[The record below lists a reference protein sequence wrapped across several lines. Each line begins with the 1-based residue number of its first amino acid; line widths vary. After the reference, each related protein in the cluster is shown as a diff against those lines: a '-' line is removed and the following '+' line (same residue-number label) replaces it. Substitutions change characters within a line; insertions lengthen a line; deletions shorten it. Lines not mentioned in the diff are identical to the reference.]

1 MPRYIS
7 LMSDFGFKH
16 VFANPDHPHILIN
29 FIESI
34 LPNLSIKSITHISTT
49 EMNEHP
55 NDRSSIFD
63 VYCVLDDGSQIIVE
77 MQQVR
82 QQYYVDRTVLY
93 ASHAIRRQSVKGP
106 WDYNLPP
113 IYVISIMNFRLQPNS
128 REPVLTVNFR
138 TDQHPEEI
146 FYDKLQLIYIQIPN
160 VDAILD
166 DTHPLKNWIH
176 CIRTLHTSEQPL
188 SIDTTPTTTKAIT
201 DAMTLAE
208 FEALS
213 PQQKFFYD
221 CAQHAEAEAYSK
233 EMTMKMDAEA
243 AGRAEGLAAGR
254 AEGLAEGLEQG
265 QYQEKIQTTRNLIQM
280 GLTDEQI
287 VQATGLSLEQ
297 IQSLR

>member
-1 MPRYIS
+1 
-7 LMSDFGFKH
+7 MSDFGFKH

-34 LPNLSIKSITHISTT
+34 LPNLSIQSITHISTT

-63 VYCVLDDGSQIIVE
+63 VYCVLDDGSQVIVE

-113 IYVISIMNFRLQPNS
+113 IYVISLMNFRLQPDS

-138 TDQHPEEI
+138 TDQHTEEI
-146 FYDKLQLIYIQIPN
+146 FYDKLNLIYIQIPN
-160 VDAILD
+160 VEAILD

-176 CIRTLHTSEQPL
+176 CIRTLHTSEQPV
-188 SIDTTPTTTKAIT
+188 SIETTPTTTKAIT

-233 EMTMKMDAEA
+233 EMTMKMDA
-243 AGRAEGLAAGR
+243 R
-254 AEGLAEGLEQG
+254 AEGLAEGRTEGLTEGRAEGLEQG
-265 QYQEKIQTTRNLIQM
+265 IEQGEQKRALETAANLIQM

-287 VQATGLSLEQ
+287 AQATRLSIEQ
-297 IQSLR
+297 VQSLK